1 MNKFQIHSDVC
12 YTVDSSGVSVINKDN
27 HKAIFIS
34 YPEAAVWLVL
44 NQKYTQDKS
53 ISLIGAILDDMEED
67 SLKYVDSCISK
78 WKDLGLVK

>member
-1 MNKFQIHSDVC
+1 MNKFQLHAEVC
-12 YTVDSSGVSVINKDN
+12 YTIDYSGVSVLNKQT
-27 HKAIFIS
+27 HKTIFIS

-53 ISLIGAILDDMEED
+53 INLIGAILDDIEED
-67 SLKYVDSCISK
+67 SLKYVNSCISK